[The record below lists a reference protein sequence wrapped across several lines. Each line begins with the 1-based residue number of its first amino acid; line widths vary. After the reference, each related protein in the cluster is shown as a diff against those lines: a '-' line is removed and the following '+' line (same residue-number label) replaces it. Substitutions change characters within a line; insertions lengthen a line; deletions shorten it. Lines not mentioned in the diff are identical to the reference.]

1 MTCVEAAES
10 APRARRIQI
19 FATDLNAAL
28 LERARHGLYG
38 KAIAQELSPE
48 RLRRFFVEEEGGYRV
63 VKPLREMVVFARQN
77 LIGDPPFSRMDL
89 ISCRN
94 LLIYLEPGLQKE
106 LLPLFHYALKPG
118 GYLMLGASESIGPF
132 RELFE
137 PVDKK
142 RKIYAKKP
150 AVTPAFRLPARR
162 LRGESPHVGPGEV
175 PAALR
180 RPGPEPHEPEGFHAE
195 LNAQREADRVTV
207 NQFAPPAVLVNA
219 ELQVLQFRGATG
231 AYLEPPAGKASFDLL
246 KMAREGLMLPLR
258 AALQKAKKEN
268 KVERKEHV
276 RVQQNGKT
284 GSVNLT
290 VIPLKN
296 LRERCFLVL
305 FDDAEPP
312 AAGAEPAPRAA
323 GRRKGAVAE
332 RRSPRERSARRIVEL
347 ESELEETR
355 DYVRAVE
362 EQSEAANEE
371 LQAAN
376 EEVQSANEE
385 LQSINEELETS
396 KEELESA
403 NEELTTLNEEM
414 SHRNAE
420 LSRLNADL
428 VNVQTATAQ
437 SIVLVGRDLTIRR
450 FSARAEK
457 QFDLLAADVGAPL
470 SRIRHA
476 LGMPDVEALVRG
488 AIDGLRS
495 VEREVQDGDGHWF
508 SLRVSPYLTLDDRVD
523 GAVLL
528 LVDIEDL
535 KRAQAVVAAARDYAD
550 GIVDTVREPLLVL
563 DRELRVER
571 ANAAFYRTFRATPE
585 ESVGR
590 VLYDLG
596 NGHWSVP
603 RLRELLGGV
612 ASGSTTV
619 EDFLVE
625 HEFEG
630 LGRRSML
637 LNARRVLDASRELVL
652 LAIEDVTDR
661 QRAERQLQQSVALLE
676 ERAAELDRF
685 NRVAVGREL
694 RMIEL
699 KREVNELCERHGEAA
714 RYPLDSAQEP
724 PGPGG
729 AGFDGDGGSRGVAE
743 ALNRELRA
751 SEARQRAL
759 TDELATELAAA
770 QRLQEVSGLL
780 IQGGDL
786 EALYARILA
795 AAVALMGSNFAS
807 LQRLDAERNELR
819 LLAHLGFVPEAAGFW
834 ERVGLYSASS
844 CGASLRAAERVVVPD
859 IDACD

>member
-1 MTCVEAAES
+1 V
-10 APRARRIQI
+10 RI
-19 FATDLNAAL
+19 D
-28 LERARHGLYG
+28 
-38 KAIAQELSPE
+38 
-48 RLRRFFVEEEGGYRV
+48 
-63 VKPLREMVVFARQN
+63 
-77 LIGDPPFSRMDL
+77 
-89 ISCRN
+89 
-94 LLIYLEPGLQKE
+94 
-106 LLPLFHYALKPG
+106 
-118 GYLMLGASESIGPF
+118 
-132 RELFE
+132 
-137 PVDKK
+137 
-142 RKIYAKKP
+142 
-150 AVTPAFRLPARR
+150 
-162 LRGESPHVGPGEV
+162 
-175 PAALR
+175 
-180 RPGPEPHEPEGFHAE
+180 
-195 LNAQREADRVTV
+195 
-207 NQFAPPAVLVNA
+207 
-219 ELQVLQFRGATG
+219 
-231 AYLEPPAGKASFDLL
+231 
-246 KMAREGLMLPLR
+246 
-258 AALQKAKKEN
+258 
-268 KVERKEHV
+268 
-276 RVQQNGKT
+276 QNGSSRT
-284 GSVNLT
+284 FSVE
-290 VIPLKN
+290 VIPLKS

-323 GRRKGAVAE
+323 GRRKGAAAAKH
-332 RRSPRERSARRIVEL
+332 SPRERSARRIFEL

-376 EEVQSANEE
+376 EEVQSGNEE

-437 SIVLVGRDLTIRR
+437 SILLVGRDLTIRR

-488 AIDGLRS
+488 AIEGVRP
-495 VEREVQDGDGHWF
+495 VEREVQDRDGHWF
-508 SLRVSPYLTLDDRVD
+508 SLRVRPYLTLDDRVD

-528 LVDIEDL
+528 LVDIDDL

-550 GIVDTVREPLLVL
+550 GIVDAVREPLLVL

-571 ANAAFYRTFRATPE
+571 ANAAFYRTFRATRE

-612 ASGSTTV
+612 ASGSTSV

-714 RYPLDSAQEP
+714 RYPLDFAQEP

-729 AGFDGDGGSRGVAE
+729 AGFDDDGGSRGG
-743 ALNRELRA
+743 
-751 SEARQRAL
+751 
-759 TDELATELAAA
+759 
-770 QRLQEVSGLL
+770 SG
-780 IQGGDL
+780 
-786 EALYARILA
+786 
-795 AAVALMGSNFAS
+795 
-807 LQRLDAERNELR
+807 
-819 LLAHLGFVPEAAGFW
+819 
-834 ERVGLYSASS
+834 
-844 CGASLRAAERVVVPD
+844 
-859 IDACD
+859 